1 MRLLILAHIALFAL
15 IATGRILLTSELPLH
30 DLAAAHELIDDVS
43 LLGGEPQ
50 TAVAEAI
57 KWDDA
62 VTSGANLYF
71 GMQSDDRKA
80 SFFFKTDPHVHDPTI
95 QTVQS
100 TWEGDMKDVF
110 NKWGYN
116 EDDATNAKIDKECD
130 FEQYHKIKKAFDE
143 LGINT
148 ASKAN
153 GGPNQCVQL
162 DHLNSPK
169 VIRDKDNKL
178 PAIDQQKYID
188 ASCGREYRASKL
200 QSYSDFQH

>member
-1 MRLLILAHIALFAL
+1 MRLFIVAHIALLTL
-15 IATGRILLTSELPLH
+15 ITTGRVLLTSELPLH
-30 DLAAAHELIDDVS
+30 DLEAAHELIHDVS
-43 LLGGEPQ
+43 LFRDEPQ
-50 TAVAEAI
+50 TAVAEAS

-100 TWEGDMKDVF
+100 TWDGNMKDVF
-110 NKWGYN
+110 TRWGYN

-130 FEQYHKIKKAFDE
+130 FERYHKIKKAFDE
-143 LGINT
+143 LDINT
-148 ASKAN
+148 ASKVN

-162 DHLNSPK
+162 DHLNSPN

-178 PAIDQQKYID
+178 PAIDQQNYID
-188 ASCGREYRASKL
+188 ASCGKEYRVNKVVL
-200 QSYSDFQH
+200 